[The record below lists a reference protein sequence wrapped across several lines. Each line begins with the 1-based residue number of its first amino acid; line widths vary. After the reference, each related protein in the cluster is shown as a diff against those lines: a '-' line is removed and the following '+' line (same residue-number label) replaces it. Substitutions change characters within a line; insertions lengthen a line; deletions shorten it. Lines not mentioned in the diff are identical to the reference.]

1 MEATRVLAATGAYG
15 EVTQTGVS
23 HIKCCIMNVKVG
35 TYSVI

>member
-1 MEATRVLAATGAYG
+1 MEATRLLAATGAYG

-23 HIKCCIMNVKVG
+23 YIHCFIMNVKVG